1 MKTKLIDGKLISS
14 DIRLEITEDVS
25 KLKNEYNIAPKLCV
39 ILIGDDPASH
49 VYVRNKQKSAISAGM
64 HAEDYKFSEKDNT
77 ENVIK
82 LINKLNSDKT
92 VNGILV
98 QLPLPENF
106 DKDEI
111 INSIDPLKD
120 VDGLHPY
127 NVGLLSLGQPR
138 FIPATPFGISELL
151 NRNNIEVEGSN
162 MVIIGRSNIVGIP
175 LANLFVQKNENFNA
189 TVTVCHSRSKNISE
203 YTLNA
208 DIIIAA
214 IGQANY
220 LHSDMVK
227 PGAAIIDVGINR
239 ISDDTKKSGFRLVGD
254 VDFES
259 MMGKAGAITPVP
271 GGVGPMT
278 IAMLLK
284 NTYNASL
291 LQMKQ

>member
-25 KLKNEYNIAPKLCV
+25 KLKNEYNIVPKLCV

-64 HAEDYKFSEKDNT
+64 YAEDYKFSENDNT

-82 LINKLNSDKT
+82 LINKFNNDKT

-98 QLPLPENF
+98 QLPLPGNF

-111 INSIDPLKD
+111 INSIEPLKD
-120 VDGLHPY
+120 VDSLHPH

-175 LANLFVQKNENFNA
+175 LANLFVQKNKNFNA

-227 PGAAIIDVGINR
+227 SGSVIIDVGINR

-259 MMGKAGAITPVP
+259 MMGKVDAITPVP

-284 NTYNASL
+284 NTFNAAL
-291 LQMKQ
+291 LQMNH

>member
-14 DIRLEITEDVS
+14 DIRLEITKDVS
-25 KLKNEYNIAPKLCV
+25 KLKNEYNIVPKLCV

-64 HAEDYKFSEKDNT
+64 YAEDYKFSDNDNT
-77 ENVIK
+77 ENIIK
-82 LINKLNSDKT
+82 LIKKLNNDKT

-120 VDGLHPY
+120 VDGLHPH

-175 LANLFVQKNENFNA
+175 LANLFVQKNKNFNA

-291 LQMKQ
+291 LQMNH